1 MGKGQEFSNFKKV
14 SLTKPSF
21 VPLLFNSID
30 TAAKPTFM
38 AHPKAMIRD
47 SNPSK
52 LAESD
57 VDLS

>member
-1 MGKGQEFSNFKKV
+1 
-14 SLTKPSF
+14 

-38 AHPKAMIRD
+38 AHPNAMIRE
-47 SNPSK
+47 SNPST